1 MTREDFCKLTEKT
14 VILDGATGSNLI
26 KAGMPRGVSTEL
38 WILDHPQVET
48 ELIRAY
54 LSAGSQIVYTPTF
67 GCNCIRLKD
76 FGVRDQLEE
85 LNKRLVELAK
95 KTAAGQGYLAG
106 DITTG
111 GTILGATS
119 EATYEEALDRYRE
132 QISVLA
138 EAGVDLIVAE
148 TMINIDETVAAV
160 EAAKEVCDLPI
171 MCSMTVE
178 ADGSIFSGGTA
189 QEAIETLQEV
199 GADAVG
205 VNCSVGPDQLL
216 SVVENMKKVATVPLL
231 VKPNAGMPTITQT
244 GEALY
249 SMSPA
254 DFARHMKALVDA
266 GADIVGGC
274 CGTTPE
280 YIEALCGA
288 LRE

>member
-266 GADIVGGC
+266 GANIVGGC

-280 YIEALCGA
+280 YIEALCDA
-288 LRE
+288 FRE

>member
-95 KTAAGQGYLAG
+95 KAAAGQGYLAG

-160 EAAKEVCDLPI
+160 EATKEVCDLPI

-266 GADIVGGC
+266 GANIVGGC

-280 YIEALCGA
+280 YIEALCDA
-288 LRE
+288 LRD

>member
-38 WILDHPQVET
+38 WILDHPYVET

-67 GCNCIRLKD
+67 GCNCIRLND
-76 FGVRDQLEE
+76 FGVRDQLGE
-85 LNKRLVELAK
+85 LNKRLVDLAK
-95 KTAAGQGYLAG
+95 KAAAGQGYLAG

-111 GTILGATS
+111 GSILGATP

-132 QISVLA
+132 QVSVLA
-138 EAGVDLIVAE
+138 ESGVDLIVAE

-160 EAAKEVCDLPI
+160 EATKEVCDLPI

-189 QEAIETLQEV
+189 QEAVLTLQEV

-216 SVVENMKKVATVPLL
+216 SIVENMKKVATVPLL
-231 VKPNAGMPTITQT
+231 VKPNAGMPIITET

-266 GADIVGGC
+266 GANIVGGC
-274 CGTTPE
+274 CGTTPA
-280 YIEALCGA
+280 YIAALCDA

>member
-216 SVVENMKKVATVPLL
+216 SVVENMKKVAAVPLL

>member
-95 KTAAGQGYLAG
+95 KAAAGQGYLAG

-266 GADIVGGC
+266 GANIVGGC

-280 YIEALCGA
+280 YIEALCDA
-288 LRE
+288 LRD

>member
-95 KTAAGQGYLAG
+95 KAAAGQGYLAG

-231 VKPNAGMPTITQT
+231 VKPNAGMPTITET

-249 SMSPA
+249 SMSSA

-266 GADIVGGC
+266 GANIVGGC

-280 YIEALCGA
+280 YIEALCDA
-288 LRE
+288 LRD

>member
-231 VKPNAGMPTITQT
+231 VKPNAGMPTITET

>member
-1 MTREDFCKLTEKT
+1 
-14 VILDGATGSNLI
+14 
-26 KAGMPRGVSTEL
+26 
-38 WILDHPQVET
+38 
-48 ELIRAY
+48 
-54 LSAGSQIVYTPTF
+54 
-67 GCNCIRLKD
+67 
-76 FGVRDQLEE
+76 
-85 LNKRLVELAK
+85 
-95 KTAAGQGYLAG
+95 
-106 DITTG
+106 
-111 GTILGATS
+111 
-119 EATYEEALDRYRE
+119 
-132 QISVLA
+132 
-138 EAGVDLIVAE
+138 
-148 TMINIDETVAAV
+148 MINIDETVAAV

-266 GADIVGGC
+266 GANIVGGC

-280 YIEALCGA
+280 YIEALCDA
-288 LRE
+288 FRE

>member
-95 KTAAGQGYLAG
+95 KAAAGQGYLAG